1 MSVTVPHPP
10 RPGGRRGLALASCLL
25 ATALT
30 LATASTTAA
39 AAPPP
44 AGTTAAVAAADSTSG
59 GARQLDIT
67 MQAQQRSN
75 WCWAASGATIA
86 AWFGRD
92 YSQNSFCDAAFG
104 YSLDTSCPNSQ
115 ATLADDQ
122 TAYDWMGL
130 NPGSYIQGRIGY
142 GSVQSEI
149 DAGRPVQTRIQ
160 WSSGGGHM
168 EVLYGYDTS
177 QNWVYWGDPW
187 PDDYRYNWA
196 TYGYYTSNADFS
208 WTHTLYGIGA

>member
-1 MSVTVPHPP
+1 MSSTTPHPP
-10 RPGGRRGLALASCLL
+10 HRGRRRGLALAGCLL
-25 ATALT
+25 AAALS
-30 LATASTTAA
+30 LATGSTAS
-39 AAPPP
+39 AAPAQP
-44 AGTTAAVAAADSTSG
+44 AGTTAAYATDG
-59 GARQLDIT
+59 
-67 MQAQQRSN
+67 AQQLNISMQSQQKTN

-86 AWFGRD
+86 SWFGYD

-104 YSLDTSCPNSQ
+104 YSQGVNCPNNQ
-115 ATLADDQ
+115 ATLGDDQ

-130 NPGSYIQGRIGY
+130 NPGRYIQGRISYSGL
-142 GSVQSEI
+142 QNEI
-149 DAGRPVQTRIQ
+149 NAGRPVQTRIQ

-177 QNWVYWGDPW
+177 KSWVYWGDPW

-196 TYGYYTSNADFS
+196 TYSYYAGNSDFS